1 MASSPRDDFVD
12 TLASVDCP
20 FQSMPNPIIDVP
32 ECVPVPQKEEDDEEA
47 NFTSTKIKREL
58 GFEKQ
63 TAQIAVEQML

>member
-1 MASSPRDDFVD
+1 
-12 TLASVDCP
+12 
-20 FQSMPNPIIDVP
+20 MPNPIIDVP

-63 TAQIAVEQML
+63 IAQIAVEQML